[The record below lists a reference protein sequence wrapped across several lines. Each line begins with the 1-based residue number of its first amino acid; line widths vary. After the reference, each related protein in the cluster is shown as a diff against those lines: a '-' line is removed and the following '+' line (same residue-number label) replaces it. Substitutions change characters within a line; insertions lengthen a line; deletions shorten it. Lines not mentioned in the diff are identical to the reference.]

1 MTNHGY
7 PPLDEQEC
15 GNCRYGVWHRRR
27 SRAIKRSD
35 DVLSCRRHAPKLSD
49 LKHSD
54 DDKTAWG
61 WWPAVCPDL
70 WCGEW
75 GPREVTR

>member
-1 MTNHGY
+1 MNNHGY

-15 GNCRYGVWHRRR
+15 GNCRY
-27 SRAIKRSD
+27 SRATTRAD
-35 DVLSCRRHAPKLSD
+35 DVLSCRCKSPWLTD

-61 WWPAVCPDL
+61 WWPAVCPDF

-75 GPREVTR
+75 APQEVTR